1 MKSSRIVFTGP
12 EQVELVEEEVGDP
25 GPGEV
30 TLQTAVNLISTGTE
44 LICYRGSWDPGTHWS
59 GFGAYPLYPG
69 YCTVG
74 RIIKVGDGVTELQ
87 EGDRICVT
95 IPHRQFANIS
105 ATQIWSRPLPDA
117 VTDEE
122 ATWAVLG
129 VITQTG
135 VRHVE
140 HVMGDTAVIIGL
152 GPLGQL
158 VVQYLR
164 AMGLQEVLAVDQI
177 QSRLDVAVEH
187 GATGA
192 FCGSAADAKDFVLEH
207 TEGRLVDV
215 VYDVTGHYAV
225 LPMALPLA
233 RDFGKVILLGD
244 SPHPSRQNLTDDIL
258 NRQLKLIGT
267 RSSFLPPQYEYWT
280 PIRQAQLFLDYLQR
294 GQMRVADLITHRFAP
309 QDAVEVYRSLYE
321 QRENTLGVLFDWQQ
335 FTEQ

>member
-12 EQVELVEEEVGDP
+12 ERVEIVEEELGDP

-30 TLQTAVNLISTGTE
+30 TIQTLVSLVSTGTE
-44 LICYRGSWDPGTHWS
+44 LICYRGSWDSDTHWS

-74 RIIKVGDGVTELQ
+74 SVIAAGDGATGLQ

-95 IPHRQFANIS
+95 VPHRDLANIC

-122 ATWAVLG
+122 AAWAVLG

-135 VRHVE
+135 VRHCE
-140 HVMGDTAVIIGL
+140 HVMGDTALIIGL

-158 VVQYLR
+158 VTQYLR
-164 AMGLQEVLAVDQI
+164 ALGLQEVLVVDPI
-177 QSRLDVAVEH
+177 QTRLDVALDH
-187 GATGA
+187 GATAG
-192 FCGSAADAKDFVLEH
+192 FCGSASEAKDFVLEH

-267 RSSFLPPQYEYWT
+267 RSSTLPPQYEYWT
-280 PIRQAQLFLDYLQR
+280 PIRQAQLFLDYVQR
-294 GQMRVADLITHRFAP
+294 GQMRVADLITHRLDP
-309 QDAVEVYRSLYE
+309 RNAVEAYRTLYADR
-321 QRENTLGVLFDWQQ
+321 RETLGVLFDWRQ
-335 FTEQ
+335 

>member
-12 EQVELVEEEVGDP
+12 EQVEIVAEELGDP

-30 TLQTAVNLISTGTE
+30 TIQTLASLVSTGTE
-44 LICYRGSWDPGTHWS
+44 LICYRGSWDADTHWS
-59 GFGAYPLYPG
+59 GFSAYPLYPG

-74 RIIKVGDGVTELQ
+74 SVINAGDGATGLQ

-95 IPHRQFANIS
+95 VPHRDFANIS

-117 VTDEE
+117 VTDED
-122 ATWAVLG
+122 AAWAVLG

-135 VRHVE
+135 VRHCE
-140 HVMGDTAVIIGL
+140 HVMGDPALVIGL

-158 VVQYLR
+158 VTQYLR
-164 AMGLQEVLAVDQI
+164 ALGLQQVLVGDPI
-177 QSRLDVAVEH
+177 RMRLDVALSH
-187 GATGA
+187 GATAG
-192 FCGSAADAKDFVLEH
+192 FCGSASDAKDFVLEH
-207 TEGRLVDV
+207 TEDRLVDV

-267 RSSFLPPQYEYWT
+267 RSSTLPPQYEYWT

-294 GQMRVADLITHRFAP
+294 GQMRVADLITHRLDP
-309 QDAVEVYRSLYE
+309 RDAVEAYRTLYE
-321 QRENTLGVLFDWQQ
+321 DRRDTLGVLFDWRR
-335 FTEQ
+335 